1 MSKDKNIENG
11 HTIYRVNDSIG
22 LIKDVATF
30 SKVIEDKL
38 RFEGVIHIEP
48 LAESRK
54 ELFEK
59 IVDNAF
65 DITSLARGLVDIATL
80 HQEGTTVDYD
90 PITYIDIA
98 HEIKAKCEK
107 ICILADATDLSEKEY
122 LEPLLRT
129 DSVTKSPKERKTT
142 H

>member
-1 MSKDKNIENG
+1 MAKDKNIEGG
-11 HTIYRVNDSIG
+11 HTIYRVNDSVG
-22 LIKDVATF
+22 LIKDVDTL

-59 IVDNAF
+59 IVDHAF
-65 DITSLARGLVDIATL
+65 DITSLARGLVDIASL
-80 HQEGTTVDYD
+80 HQEGTTTDYD
-90 PITYIDIA
+90 CITYIDIA

-107 ICILADATDLSEKEY
+107 ICILANATDLNEKDY

-129 DSVTKSPKERKTT
+129 ESMTKSPKGRKAT

>member
-1 MSKDKNIENG
+1 MSKDKNIEGG

-22 LIKDVATF
+22 LIKDVDTL

-65 DITSLARGLVDIATL
+65 DIESLARGLVYIATL
-80 HQEGTTVDYD
+80 HQQEGTTSDYSS
-90 PITYIDIA
+90 ITYIDIA

-107 ICILADATDLSEKEY
+107 VCSLAEATELSEGKDY

-129 DSVTKSPKERKTT
+129 NSVTKSPKERR
-142 H
+142 

>member
-1 MSKDKNIENG
+1 MSKDRKIEGG

-129 DSVTKSPKERKTT
+129 DSVTKSPKERR
-142 H
+142 

>member
-1 MSKDKNIENG
+1 MSKDKNIEGG

-22 LIKDVATF
+22 LIKDVDTL
-30 SKVIEDKL
+30 SKVIKDKL
-38 RFEGVIHIEP
+38 RFEGKIYIEP

-80 HQEGTTVDYD
+80 HQEGTTIDFD

-107 ICILADATDLSEKEY
+107 VCSLAEATELSEGKDY

-129 DSVTKSPKERKTT
+129 NSVTKSPKERR
-142 H
+142 